1 MKTRTTILFIT
12 LVLFVVLMACYVK
25 YGKFLPTAR
34 SALHTPLSAQQIQHI
49 NATTPISTIKVYK
62 SKRELQLFHHQEM
75 ITRYPMRLGFNPIG
89 HKVEE
94 GDGKTPE
101 GHYEIDWRNPKSAF
115 YKSLH
120 ISYPNTADTFAAQA
134 LKRSP
139 GGNIMIHGSATKQQ
153 LARWSALYS
162 YLPHADWTWGC
173 IAVSNRDID
182 EIWQL
187 VRDGTVIEIYP

>member
-1 MKTRTTILFIT
+1 MG
-12 LVLFVVLMACYVK
+12 VL
-25 YGKFLPTAR
+25 P
-34 SALHTPLSAQQIQHI
+34 
-49 NATTPISTIKVYK
+49 
-62 SKRELQLFHHQEM
+62 FHHQQM

-89 HKVEE
+89 HKVQE

-101 GHYEIDWRNPKSAF
+101 GRYDIDWRNPKSAF
-115 YKSLH
+115 YKSMH
-120 ISYPNTADTFAAQA
+120 ISYPNTADTLAAQA

-162 YLPHADWTWGC
+162 YLPRADWTWGC

-187 VRDGTVIEIYP
+187 LRDGTVIEIYP